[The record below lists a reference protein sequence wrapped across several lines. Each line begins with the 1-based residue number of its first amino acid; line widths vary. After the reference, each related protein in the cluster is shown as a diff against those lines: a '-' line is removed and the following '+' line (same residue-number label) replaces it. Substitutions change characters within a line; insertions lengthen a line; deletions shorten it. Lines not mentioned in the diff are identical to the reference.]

1 MLKIYS
7 QSANIIIYFCYNE
20 DMKRETQERNI
31 KIANDIMYY
40 IYTHIDLNIDIEE
53 LSSMVHVSRFHMQR
67 IFKEVFGRNIYET
80 IKSIRL
86 EKAANLLLVNRLS
99 TISYIA
105 NQCGYTSQ
113 TSFIKAFKQRFLMTP
128 TQWRLGGYKRYSHN
142 ILMQSV
148 EALHS
153 DADFST
159 IEPKIVKQPEI
170 RSYYIRHNGY
180 NRSIKQSW
188 QKLQAFVLSNGIE
201 NYQQIG
207 LYHDNPT
214 IKPLDDCQYVA
225 CIATN
230 EVIEDTQLPQFK
242 IAGGVYAKFDIEG
255 CYGDDLKFI
264 HWVYNEWFP
273 KNGYET
279 TPKPSYAI
287 YQRNGFLEDGRFNMS
302 YFVSIKV

>member
-1 MLKIYS
+1 
-7 QSANIIIYFCYNE
+7 
-20 DMKRETQERNI
+20 MKRETQERNI

-53 LSSMVHVSRFHMQR
+53 LSQMVHVSRFHMQR

-99 TISYIA
+99 TISDIA

-128 TQWRLGGYKRYSHN
+128 TQWRVGGYRHYSRN
-142 ILMQSV
+142 ILAQSI
-148 EALHS
+148 EAIHS
-153 DADFST
+153 EADFST

-180 NRSIKQSW
+180 NRSIRQSW
-188 QKLQAFVLSNGIE
+188 QKLQVFLLSNNIE
-201 NYQQIG
+201 TYQQIG
-207 LYHDNPT
+207 LYHDNPAV
-214 IKPLDDCQYVA
+214 KPLDACQYVA
-225 CIATN
+225 CIATDKSV
-230 EVIEDTQLPQFK
+230 EGTKLPQFK
-242 IAGGVYAKFDIEG
+242 IAGGVYARFDLEG
-255 CYGDDLKFI
+255 SYGDDLKFI

-273 KNGYET
+273 QNGYET

-287 YQRNGFLEDGRFNMS
+287 YSRNGFLEDDEKFQMS
-302 YFVSIKV
+302 YFVSIKM